1 MKEMYIPCSTAQE
14 KQEVIKHL
22 VSLGYI
28 DEDTDDHY
36 LNLRTHEDDC
46 IQSVVDNHCGKL
58 EIVTPSQL
66 LNKQEPTM
74 NKLKEAVKNSGL
86 NKSELSIRL
95 GKSRNYIGEMLRI
108 GCSTKK
114 QNELIEMI
122 NQVKAGERFK
132 SDDEII
138 ADLSEKLEKSQQ
150 LAQHNADCAHKY
162 LEQAKQQESIA
173 EHNNKNALRHLSNF
187 EQMKANN
194 ADLEAK
200 LIQRGDEIKRM
211 TARAG
216 KLAEEN
222 IQLTNALTD
231 ERKNA
236 QNQAQRIL
244 ELEAIIAPAN
254 KEIIELRATK
264 AKYEDELTKAGEEL
278 LRQDMAI
285 ECRGELI
292 EQRNDE
298 IILLS
303 KENSELNKQR
313 KSYMAAFFMLLSL
326 VVICLL
332 WSAFK

>member
-1 MKEMYIPCSTAQE
+1 MKEMYIPCKTVQE

-28 DEDTDDHY
+28 DEYTGDHY

-46 IQSVVDNHCGKL
+46 IQSVVDNHFGKL
-58 EIVTPSQL
+58 EVVTPQQL
-66 LNKQEPTM
+66 LNKQETQTM
-74 NKLKEAVKNSGL
+74 NKLKEAVQSSAL
-86 NKSELSIRL
+86 SKSELSRRL
-95 GKSRNYIGEMLRI
+95 GKHRNYIGEMLRV

-150 LAQHNADCAHKY
+150 TSQHNADCAHNY
-162 LEQAKQQESIA
+162 LAQLKDQTAIA
-173 EHNNKNALRHLSNF
+173 EHNKECAERHLSIS
-187 EQMKANN
+187 EQRKAANI
-194 ADLEAK
+194 E
-200 LIQRGDEIKRM
+200 
-211 TARAG
+211 
-216 KLAEEN
+216 LA
-222 IQLTNALTD
+222 NALNN
-231 ERKNA
+231 ERKTT

-264 AKYEDELTKAGEEL
+264 ANLENELTKAGEEL
-278 LRQDMAI
+278 LKQDRVI
-285 ECRGELI
+285 DYRGEVI
-292 EQRNDE
+292 EQRNNECIRLEDE
-298 IILLS
+298 ITLLN
-303 KENSELNKQR
+303 KENSEINKQR

>member
-1 MKEMYIPCSTAQE
+1 MYIPCKTAQE
-14 KQEVIKHL
+14 KLEVIKHL
-22 VSLGYI
+22 VSLGYK
-28 DEDTDDHY
+28 DKHTMDGF
-36 LNLRTHEDDC
+36 LNIIAYQDGI
-46 IQSVVDNHCGKL
+46 IQSVVDNKIL
-58 EIVTPSQL
+58 KYEMVTPQQL

-74 NKLKEAVKNSGL
+74 NKLKEAVQKSGL
-86 NKSELSIRL
+86 SKSELSRRL
-95 GKSRNYIGEMLRI
+95 GKHRNYLGEMLRI

-122 NQVKAGERFK
+122 DQVKAGERFK
-132 SDDEII
+132 SDDDII

-222 IQLTNALTD
+222 IQITNALNN

-254 KEIIELRATK
+254 KEIVELRAIK
-264 AKYEDELTKAGEEL
+264 DKLEYALTDAGEEL
-278 LRQDMAI
+278 LKQDGVIDEKNEQIQRQND
-285 ECRGELI
+285 ELI
-292 EQRNDE
+292 
-298 IILLS
+298 LLNN
-303 KENSELNKQR
+303 ENSELNKQR

>member
-1 MKEMYIPCSTAQE
+1 MKEMYIPCKTVQE

-28 DEDTDDHY
+28 DEDTGDHY

-46 IQSVVDNHCGKL
+46 IQSVVDNRFGKL
-58 EIVTPSQL
+58 EVVTPQQL

-74 NKLKEAVKNSGL
+74 NKLKEAVQNSGFS
-86 NKSELSIRL
+86 KSELSRRL
-95 GKSRNYIGEMLRI
+95 GKHRNYLGEMLRV

-138 ADLSEKLEKSQQ
+138 ADLSEQLEKSQQ

-162 LEQAKQQESIA
+162 LEQAKQQEAIA

-194 ADLEAK
+194 AELEEKANRLSESAK
-200 LIQRGDEIKRM
+200 QLTIQ
-211 TARAG
+211 AG
-216 KLAEEN
+216 ELSRENIKLAGE
-222 IQLTNALTD
+222 LKD

-244 ELEAIIAPAN
+244 DLEAIIAPQN

-264 AKYEDELTKAGEEL
+264 DTLEYALTDAGEEL
-278 LRQDMAI
+278 LKQDGMI
-285 ECRGELI
+285 DEKNVLI
-292 EQRNDE
+292 KQRNDE
-298 IILLS
+298 IILLN

-313 KSYMAAFFMLLSL
+313 KSYMSAFFYAALIGYYLFFMER
-326 VVICLL
+326 
-332 WSAFK
+332 F